1 VKPSTIIAGV
11 IGLFVSFSA
20 WGWTPVADERI
31 ATRASRLAPPDM
43 RLLITKYDKDFK
55 RGLQLAARAESDA
68 HRRARTGTQLSVQL
82 DAEISEAVHLMRN
95 ERQVGP
101 FVEKLGVIAH
111 LLAAAN
117 NPFHAPGADPRLRS
131 VQKDYESYFERRMG
145 TYPTVFYGLRINRDV
160 PGYLDRVVRRTDAF
174 VPLLNEEYF
183 RGGRTRSSKEFDDR
197 STAYGVASISYSRAV
212 TDVINVYYYIW
223 REAGGDVRTAAV
235 LQKGN
240 LLINEPSR

>member
-1 VKPSTIIAGV
+1 MRPSAIAAGV
-11 IGLFVSFSA
+11 IGLCVSVSA
-20 WGWTPVADERI
+20 WGWTPAAEERI

-43 RLLITKYDKDFK
+43 RLLITKYDQDFK
-55 RGLQLAARAESDA
+55 RGLQLAARQEGDA
-68 HRRARTGTQLSVQL
+68 HRHQSSERHLTRNL
-82 DAEISEAVHLMRN
+82 DAEINDAIRLIRK

-111 LLAAAN
+111 LLADAN
-117 NPFHAPGADPRLRS
+117 NPFHVSDGDPRLKN
-131 VQKDYESYFERRMG
+131 VQADYEAYFERRMA
-145 TYPTVFYGLRINRDV
+145 TFPTVFYGLRINRDV
-160 PGYLDRVVRRTDAF
+160 PGYLDRVVERTGAF
-174 VPLLNEEYF
+174 SPLLSEEYF
-183 RGGRTRSSKEFDDR
+183 KGGRTRSSREFDDR

-235 LQKGN
+235 LRKGN